1 MNTSA
6 YELMKKS
13 ILFILLI
20 LCVFQTKAQEIKVK
34 SIVWAQSDLS
44 ARTNPRMS
52 ADGQACA
59 LIRIVVPMVK
69 NIQFSNTLMIGEQEY
84 IPGEY
89 KVWVYPGTK
98 KLKFRHENYP
108 SGEIIF
114 ADYLKD
120 DQGSPIAIEGKCVY
134 RIELDVPTIATTFDE
149 LIDIAREYSRN
160 YPSHPESSY
169 YLPAITAYD
178 QAIGHNDC
186 PQTERESILEERNR
200 MAAIRKTAYFRERS
214 DSLARK
220 AEAEKGFESD
230 EVYKYLSGEYK
241 FISKLVEDY
250 PEVPGF
256 KPIMEEVYQR
266 LIKHPR
272 ASETVKKEV
281 TIQRQQITGRV
292 SFKNEYEAIPFN
304 TLNVY
309 ASATSKI
316 DPKNCRLIGHVRANG
331 TFTIVVPDD
340 MKYIF
345 VDGEK
350 KNAHLVSPSD
360 TTLDIIIH

>member
-1 MNTSA
+1 
-6 YELMKKS
+6 MKKCF
-13 ILFILLI
+13 LFFLLLI
-20 LCVFQTKAQEIKVK
+20 GILQVSAQEIKVV
-34 SIVWAQSDLS
+34 SIKLMQSDLT
-44 ARTNPRMS
+44 ARTDPRMS

-69 NIQFSNTLMIGEQEY
+69 NIQFSNTLMIGDQEY

-108 SGEIIF
+108 SGEIVF

-120 DQGSPIAIEGKCVY
+120 EDGNPIPIEGKSVY
-134 RIELDVPTIATTFDE
+134 RIELDVPTIATTFEE

-160 YPSHPESSY
+160 YPEHTESSY
-169 YLPAITAYD
+169 YLAGVTAYD

-186 PQTERESILEERNR
+186 PQTERDAIYEERNR
-200 MAAIRKTAYFRERS
+200 LAAIRKTSFFRERS
-214 DSLARK
+214 DTLARK

-230 EVYKYLSGEYK
+230 ETYKYLSGEYK
-241 FISKLVEDY
+241 FISKLVEEH
-250 PEVPGF
+250 PEVSGF
-256 KPIMEEVYQR
+256 GTIMEEVRQR
-266 LIKHPR
+266 LLKHPK
-272 ASETVKKEV
+272 ASDIVRQEV
-281 TIQRQQITGRV
+281 TMQRQQITGRV